1 MKHTRTTIPEG
12 VTRVRN
18 AATGET
24 IHPSFCRSQF
34 STNEALYKA
43 KAEYFELYSMT
54 LYKSFTDANAKLP
67 IYAHNMSLIKEMAA
81 KIKAEIE
88 VNNDE

>member
-1 MKHTRTTIPEG
+1 MSKHTRTTIPEG

-18 AATGET
+18 AATGE
-24 IHPSFCRSQF
+24 I
-34 STNEALYKA
+34 
-43 KAEYFELYSMT
+43 
-54 LYKSFTDANAKLP
+54 KSFTDANAKLP